1 MLTKMYNSLR
11 EENKSLLEENRR
23 LSNKKSFYLDE
34 CQKLIA
40 ENVGY
45 EKEIQFLKQRNK
57 ELRQKSWYEVFEEN
71 LKLSEE
77 NKNLDETCQ
86 EVIKE
91 YAILEKEIEQY
102 KAVLQSVEKFVGRFS
117 DEKR

>member
-1 MLTKMYNSLR
+1 MLSKMYNSLR
-11 EENKSLLEENRR
+11 EENKMLLEENRR
-23 LSNKKSFYLDE
+23 LSHKKSFYLDE

-40 ENVGY
+40 ENVSY

-71 LKLSEE
+71 LKLAEE
-77 NKNLDETCQ
+77 
-86 EVIKE
+86 IK
-91 YAILEKEIEQY
+91 QY
-102 KAVLQSVEKFVGRFS
+102 KAVLESVEKFVGRFA

>member
-1 MLTKMYNSLR
+1 MSNINVMDILAKNSFLKM
-11 EENKSLLEENRR
+11 ENETLKKENEKLEKHKEIMFQD
-23 LSNKKSFYLDE
+23 LVK
-34 CQKLIA
+34 
-40 ENVGY
+40 Y

-71 LKLSEE
+71 LKLMEE

-117 DEKR
+117 NEKR